1 MRVLLAD
8 DHPLFLEGL
17 RNVLAGRGVNVVGT
31 ANDGIQALEQTR
43 ALRPDV
49 VLMDIRMPRCN
60 GLDATRLIKSEM
72 PDVKIVIL
80 TMSEED
86 EDLFEAIKSGAS
98 GYLPKSLTPE
108 EFMELVIGVLEGEPA
123 IPRRLAARIINEFA
137 QPEARPREQA
147 SAGHATSA
155 DSRSLTRRQIE
166 VLQMVA
172 QGYTY
177 KEIAAALNITER
189 TVEYHMGEI
198 LNRLHLQNRAQVIAY
213 ATRTGLIE
221 HDGPLGP
228 A

>member
-31 ANDGIQALEQTR
+31 ANDGIQALDQTR

-60 GLDATRLIKSEM
+60 GLDATRLIKAEM
-72 PDVKIVIL
+72 PDVKIIIL

-98 GYLPKSLTPE
+98 GYLPKSVTPE
-108 EFMELVIGVLEGEPA
+108 EFMELVIGVLRGEPA
-123 IPRRLAARIINEFA
+123 IPRRLAARIIREFA
-137 QPEARPREQA
+137 QPESRSREQPA
-147 SAGHATSA
+147 AAN
-155 DSRSLTRRQIE
+155 DSRALTRRQIE

-172 QGYTY
+172 QGNTY

-213 ATRTGLIE
+213 ATRTGLIR
-221 HDGPLGP
+221 HDGLPG
-228 A
+228 AA

>member
-43 ALRPDV
+43 ALQPDV

-60 GLDATRLIKSEM
+60 GLDATRLIKAEM

-86 EDLFEAIKSGAS
+86 EDLFDAIKSGAS

-137 QPEARPREQA
+137 QPESRPREQ
-147 SAGHATSA
+147 SNA
-155 DSRSLTRRQIE
+155 DNRSLTRRQIE

-221 HDGPLGP
+221 QDGPPGL

>member
-31 ANDGIQALEQTR
+31 ANDGLQAIELTR

-60 GLDATRLIKSEM
+60 GLDATRLIKAEM
-72 PDVKIVIL
+72 PEVKIVIL
-80 TMSEED
+80 TMSEDD
-86 EDLFEAIKSGAS
+86 EDLFDAIKSGAS
-98 GYLPKSLTPE
+98 GYLPKSLTAE
-108 EFMELVIGVLEGEPA
+108 EFMGLVIGVLEGEPA

-137 QPEARPREQA
+137 QPEPRSREQA
-147 SAGHATSA
+147 AHNSSTPASDRT
-155 DSRSLTRRQIE
+155 LTRRQIE

-213 ATRTGLIE
+213 ATRAGWIAPDSTNGV
-221 HDGPLGP
+221 
-228 A
+228 

>member
-60 GLDATRLIKSEM
+60 GLDATRLIKAEM

-137 QPEARPREQA
+137 QPEARPREQPG
-147 SAGHATSA
+147 AGLATSS
-155 DSRSLTRRQIE
+155 DSRTLTRRQIE

-172 QGYTY
+172 QGFTY

-213 ATRTGLIE
+213 ATRAGLI
-221 HDGPLGP
+221 DQGGPFGP

>member
-17 RNVLAGRGVNVVGT
+17 RNVLAGRGVNVVGA

-72 PDVKIVIL
+72 PDVKIIIL

-108 EFMELVIGVLEGEPA
+108 EFMELLIGVLEGEPA

-147 SAGHATSA
+147 GAGA

-221 HDGPLGP
+221 HDGLPGP

>member
-17 RNVLAGRGVNVVGT
+17 RNVLAGRGVNVVGA
-31 ANDGIQALEQTR
+31 ANDGIQALELTR

-60 GLDATRLIKSEM
+60 GLDATRLIKAEM

-137 QPEARPREQA
+137 QPEARSREPA
-147 SAGHATSA
+147 SPGPATGA
-155 DSRSLTRRQIE
+155 VGRSLTRRQVE

-221 HDGPLGP
+221 HDSTPGLP
-228 A
+228 

>member
-17 RNVLAGRGVNVVGT
+17 RNVLAGRGVNVVGA

-60 GLDATRLIKSEM
+60 GLDATRLIKAEM
-72 PDVKIVIL
+72 PEVKIVIL

-108 EFMELVIGVLEGEPA
+108 EFMELVIGVLQGEPA

-137 QPEARPREQA
+137 QPEPRARDQVGA
-147 SAGHATSA
+147 NTVSNA
-155 DSRSLTRRQIE
+155 DNRSLTRRQVE

-172 QGYTY
+172 QGHTY
-177 KEIAAALNITER
+177 KEIASVLNITER

-221 HDGPLGP
+221 HDGPPGL
-228 A
+228 

>member
-17 RNVLAGRGVNVVGT
+17 RNVLCGRGVNVVGA

-60 GLDATRLIKSEM
+60 GLDATRLIKAEM
-72 PDVKIVIL
+72 PEVKIVIL

-108 EFMELVIGVLEGEPA
+108 EFMELVIGVLQGEPA

-137 QPEARPREQA
+137 QPEPRARDQVGA
-147 SAGHATSA
+147 NTVSNA
-155 DSRSLTRRQIE
+155 DNRSLTRRQVE

-172 QGYTY
+172 QGHTY
-177 KEIAAALNITER
+177 KEIASVLNITER

-221 HDGPLGP
+221 HDGPPGL
-228 A
+228 

>member
-17 RNVLAGRGVNVVGT
+17 RNVLAGRGVNVIGT
-31 ANDGIQALEQTR
+31 ANDGFQALELTR
-43 ALRPDV
+43 SLRPDV

-60 GLDATRLIKSEM
+60 GLDATRLIKVEM
-72 PDVKIVIL
+72 PEVKIVIL

-108 EFMELVIGVLEGEPA
+108 EFMELVMGVLQGEPA

-137 QPEARPREQA
+137 QPEARAKDQA
-147 SAGHATSA
+147 GANAATTA
-155 DSRSLTRRQIE
+155 DNRTLTRRQVE

-172 QGYTY
+172 QGHTY
-177 KEIAAALNITER
+177 KEIAGALNITER

-221 HDGPLGP
+221 HDGPPGL
-228 A
+228 